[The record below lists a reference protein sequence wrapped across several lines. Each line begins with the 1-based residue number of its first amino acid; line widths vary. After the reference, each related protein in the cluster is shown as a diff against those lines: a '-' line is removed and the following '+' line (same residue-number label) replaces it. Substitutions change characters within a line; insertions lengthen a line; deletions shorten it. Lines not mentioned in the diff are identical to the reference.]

1 MNIKRKLQT
10 SPLLIGITL
19 AGEIEIIKTA
29 DRPSQLIEALEKA
42 KGDVKNFTH
51 VAIARGFNLAT
62 KPTETRKA
70 PRKAKELAPEP
81 EKTPDIDPEKT
92 PDEDPEKTTDED
104 PEKSNY

>member
-10 SPLLIGITL
+10 SPILIGVTL

-29 DRPSQLIEALEKA
+29 DRPSQLLEAQEKA

-62 KPTETRKA
+62 KPLETRKA
-70 PRKAKELAPEP
+70 PRKSKGDPVEPTEPTKVETPPLDPDKVDLTNPEN
-81 EKTPDIDPEKT
+81 
-92 PDEDPEKTTDED
+92 TDGPTE
-104 PEKSNY
+104 